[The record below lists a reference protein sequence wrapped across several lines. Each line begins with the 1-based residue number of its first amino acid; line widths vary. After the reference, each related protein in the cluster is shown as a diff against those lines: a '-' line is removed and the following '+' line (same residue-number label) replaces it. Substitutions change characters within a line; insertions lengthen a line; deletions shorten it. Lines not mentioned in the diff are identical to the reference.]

1 MNVQY
6 KGNDVPVQ
14 IDSITGT
21 LNYIQ
26 EHILPEIFKDDT
38 TITDKLIY
46 SKISKN
52 SNIEKT
58 VTSLCNKDIDD
69 KFICLYSYGSNTQKM
84 LSIIEI
90 FKKVKSEKDSK
101 QIRQWNK
108 MITFKNI
115 EEGRNELLEKK
126 TIVPILITLMTTSDS
141 LTSSIFQ
148 NDKNMFT
155 QQ

>member
-1 MNVQY
+1 
-6 KGNDVPVQ
+6 
-14 IDSITGT
+14 
-21 LNYIQ
+21 
-26 EHILPEIFKDDT
+26 
-38 TITDKLIY
+38 
-46 SKISKN
+46 
-52 SNIEKT
+52 
-58 VTSLCNKDIDD
+58 
-69 KFICLYSYGSNTQKM
+69 
-84 LSIIEI
+84 
-90 FKKVKSEKDSK
+90 
-101 QIRQWNK
+101 

>member
-1 MNVQY
+1 MTVQY
-6 KGNDVPVQ
+6 KGNDIPIQ
-14 IDSITGT
+14 IDSIAGT

-26 EHILPEIFKDDT
+26 EHILPEMFKDDP
-38 TITDKLIY
+38 TITGKLIY

-69 KFICLYSYGSNTQKM
+69 KFICLYSYGPNTQKM

>member
-1 MNVQY
+1 MTVQY
-6 KGNDVPVQ
+6 KGTDVPVQ
-14 IDSITGT
+14 ISSITNT

-26 EHILPEIFKDDT
+26 EHILPDIFEDDP
-38 TITDKLIY
+38 TITEKLIY

-58 VTSLCNKDIDD
+58 VTALCNKEIDD
-69 KFICLYSYGSNTQKM
+69 KFICLFSYGSNIQKM
-84 LSIIEI
+84 LSIVEI
-90 FKKVKSEKDSK
+90 FKKVKTEKDLK
-101 QIRQWNK
+101 QMRQWNK
-108 MITFKNI
+108 MISLKNI

-126 TIVPILITLMTTSDS
+126 TIVPILITLITTSES
-141 LTSSIFQ
+141 LTSPIFQ

>member
-1 MNVQY
+1 MTVQY
-6 KGNDVPVQ
+6 KGNDIPVQ
-14 IDSITGT
+14 IDSITDT

-26 EHILPEIFKDDT
+26 EHILPEIFKDDPS
-38 TITDKLIY
+38 ITEKVIY
-46 SKISKN
+46 TKISKN

-58 VTSLCNKDIDD
+58 VTALYNKDIDD

-90 FKKVKSEKDSK
+90 LKKVKSEKDSK
-101 QIRQWNK
+101 QTRQWNK
-108 MITFKNI
+108 MITFRNI

-126 TIVPILITLMTTSDS
+126 TIVPILITLITTSDT